1 MILVIVIELD
11 DVANLA
17 AERRSS
23 EAAENEN
30 EGAPCSFFAKMEIC
44 GAVDGDKAGIGS
56 VIPHFQSAAMHVRDS
71 VAHHVKGISRAAGHD
86 AKKNKDTS
94 C

>member
-1 MILVIVIELD
+1 MILIIVIELD

-30 EGAPCSFFAKMEIC
+30 ERASCSFFAKMKIC
-44 GAVDGDKAGIGS
+44 GAVDGDKADIGS
-56 VIPHFQSAAMHVRDS
+56 VIPHFQNAAMHVRDS
-71 VAHHVKGISRAAGHD
+71 VAHHVKGIFRAAGHD
-86 AKKNKDTS
+86 AKKEEDTN